1 MGIINRPGV
10 KSAARDFIRGGR
22 RSVLG
27 LSTVYIAILLLL
39 NGIDA
44 LFYYIT
50 DGDSLSM
57 FVTVLVGLMSTILS
71 AGYTLFCMGIVRGEE
86 TPFSVLFDGFAN
98 TGRVIWL
105 TVLMGLKI
113 FLWSMLFWIPGIV
126 AAYRY
131 RFALYNL
138 LENPE
143 LSASQAIALS
153 GIQTNGMKAQLFWL
167 DLSFIG
173 WIFLT
178 VVTAG
183 VAWVYLTPYMQLADL
198 GYYEAGKRVISP
210 FPSRFSEDGEQF

>member
-1 MGIINRPGV
+1 MGTINRPGV
-10 KSAARDFIRGGR
+10 KSAARDFIRGGL

-50 DGDSLSM
+50 KGDSLAM
-57 FVTVLVGLMSTILS
+57 FVTVLVGLMSAVLS

-86 TPFSVLFDGFAN
+86 TPFSVLFDGFGM
-98 TGRVIWL
+98 GRVIWL
-105 TVLMGLKI
+105 TVLMLLKI
-113 FLWSMLFWIPGIV
+113 VLWSMLFWIPGIV

-153 GIQTNGMKAQLFWL
+153 GIQTNGMKGQLFWL

-178 VVTAG
+178 VITAG
-183 VAWVYLTPYMQLADL
+183 VARVYLTPYMQLADL

-210 FPSRFSEDGEQF
+210 FPSRFEGDEERF

>member
-1 MGIINRPGV
+1 MGKIDRPGV

-27 LSTVYIAILLLL
+27 LSAVYLVILLLL
-39 NGIDA
+39 NSIDA
-44 LFYYIT
+44 LFFYIT
-50 DGDSLSM
+50 GGEGASL
-57 FVTVLVGLMSTILS
+57 FVTMLVGLMSAVLS

-86 TPFSVLFDGFAN
+86 TPFSVLFDAFGMA
-98 TGRVIWL
+98 GRVVWL
-105 TVLMGLKI
+105 TVLMSLKI
-113 FLWSMLFWIPGIV
+113 VLWAMLFWIPGIV

-153 GIQTNGMKAQLFWL
+153 CIQTSGMKGQLFML

-173 WIFLT
+173 WALLT
-178 VVTAG
+178 VFTAG
-183 VAWVYLTPYMQLADL
+183 IAGLYLTPYVQLADL

-210 FPSRFSEDGEQF
+210 FPNRFSEDGERF